1 MKLKKKHKNMILL
14 IILIL
19 CICFVIHDFYM
30 IAIKPWITH
39 ETAGWTYF
47 GFITFIIAA
56 ASGLLIIDYF
66 IKEIN
71 K

>member
-1 MKLKKKHKNMILL
+1 MKRKYKNMILL

-19 CICFVIHDFYM
+19 CICIVIYDFY
-30 IAIKPWITH
+30 IISIQPWITH
-39 ETAGWTYF
+39 ESAGWTWF

-56 ASGLLIIDYF
+56 ASGLSIISYF